1 MSFPTDPTESYEG
14 SIYGFGPFQSSGGG
28 IIIPTAH
35 PHKAGYGGSAF
46 DGGTFRGSAYGMQ
59 AYGDGL
65 LGGVPQVV
73 VGGYGQSEDG
83 GEPYGNGL
91 FPVSPFGIDGGYGGD
106 PFGLGAYGSRE
117 YVSPY
122 LASAVSLNGY
132 EIELFFS
139 EEMEDSANLLDPN
152 TYELLSILGG
162 DSEILSIRVGS
173 RDLSDAGS
181 QDYSSGVLSIIITH
195 TGTMLGGTYKI
206 RVVQPVFDLG
216 GNAITI
222 VEDVDDTLGQ
232 QPNEVSLLTKGQAP
246 TYSISVV
253 DGKTLLVDFSEDVL
267 SETEFPNGVESISSY
282 SFDDTVEYPVQIT
295 VQSAEYYGTPIHS
308 NQFDKVSLTV
318 QGMTSLTYNSVISD
332 STAFD
337 YQGAELPSDNTTLTG
352 TEVGTG
358 TSSVGSFLSLSKSS
372 GDVYGWRFEDTS
384 GKVIPITSTYQFDLV
399 INASNTVFTPTTG
412 TFATLTVDDGN
423 IKVQVSFQ
431 RIGLDDYLD
440 IGGISSVKVDWSS
453 SQKTISV
460 IRNQKAQVYVFVVE
474 GTPIASIPIAS
485 FVVGGTFTGA
495 EFILSSAF
503 DVLNFHLLSL
513 TANSSNTIYSKSW
526 NFMHNVLSSFVGSA
540 ELTKDSFLTE
550 RGPLVKGWGDHTLA
564 TKNDVAVRV
573 NGISV
578 EVSKVN
584 PYIGE
589 ITTTIPI
596 PLMPIG
602 TMSVEVDYE
611 WFATPKVE
619 MGGLN
624 TEGSVLNKFDLR
636 RERNTTSLIDGE
648 RGVADTSRFTMG
660 LVLPFSERRDPLYIG
675 HRYIGFEQAYTGS
688 INSPTTFLLNQN
700 PNSIAVDRF
709 EKKHTESICTYEGE
723 TTPSVEE
730 WGLFGSNSG
739 GVQVGLGTYELSNIF
754 TSDTNLIEI
763 LVTVGIKT
771 NNHPYFQVFGASAK
785 SYSLDGIESPA
796 LRLRS
801 LNSNTL
807 TYRFNQEDSSNIG
820 HPIRFYLDPNKNT
833 EYTTGV
839 STIGVAGSV
848 GSYVEII
855 VDEDTPQ
862 TLYYQCANHNLMGN
876 YVTNEG
882 ITLYFKKEDFTFDS
896 AVNVVARFQVL
907 TTTLNGVFTGVGFG
921 FHNNHQLFFI
931 GAVTINGVEH
941 IGLLKDSH
949 RLDTVSSWEL
959 AFNVDGEIKQ
969 KNQIVLVTSEIPEG
983 VEVSDRFQI
992 LTGTQIGTYTI
1003 SEIYRDER
1011 FGVTTLFTN
1020 EDFPSDFTLY
1030 GNAFVKVIFEVK
1042 HTERNTYRLVSDH
1055 NSESVQLYISGHISG
1070 YGLSLTSVERVE
1082 PVFFD
1087 LDTTEQGQ
1095 VVWGNLD
1102 PNSTCSSS
1110 WSFFRYSVSPSENK
1124 KVSFG
1129 HRVFTELETLPQENP
1144 NTEWFLETDKGNS
1157 YVVGSVLSLSSL
1169 SDYAFTR
1176 VEPFLT
1182 NKADLDVAV
1191 KIKSDFFVGT
1201 NTFVEI
1207 WDTNKT
1213 VRLAFVC
1220 YQEPSALYPTR
1231 RLVSIPHSYLLA
1243 DSLSSHKEDGYAV
1256 LSGSADIS
1264 TPILDISS
1272 IQYADPTDRKVE
1284 IRLSANTYT
1293 FDSSGFADFY
1303 SEIKLK
1309 NNTLYLYFTNTGLS
1323 VSGDLSSL
1331 NVVFDWKDNLFHTYK
1346 IVLSSGNLSLSVDD
1360 IVLGT
1365 VTITTISSAV
1375 ADQSELVRYVQ
1386 TTATT
1391 LFHYLSLQLIPPTD
1405 VKKTLGV
1412 YLGGDES
1419 DINSWQL
1426 PRTDTSH
1433 NANSSAVDV
1442 VIQEVDWSSTYQEI
1456 RIHRDVTWGVTVLLD
1471 TLGSPPYFDGDY
1483 ATDITVPSAGW
1494 INVEYARL
1502 PRKILNRKFGFVQF
1516 GGSGFSS
1523 QKIEWVR
1530 YRLFDHPYEDYR
1542 SPQGMV
1548 LNNYNVISSGESLV
1562 DTTPE
1567 VLEIVSLDRLHV
1579 LLSVSH
1585 IYSDLIY
1592 KVIVD
1597 SVVISE
1603 NEWSFNSN
1611 SQLITFSEGILSS
1624 DHQVVTVVCRVN
1636 DKPTTTYLKNQ
1647 PLLES
1652 VNLLNEETPSFAKS
1666 RLLDTIRTIKSGTAM
1681 GDTVS
1686 SEGDP
1691 LTGIVSTSNHQA
1703 VGFETDPN
1711 DLYESLSFVQVDNG
1725 GDEDLI
1731 SSFCDSPFAEHGL
1744 REIAL
1749 SGKLFYDK
1757 ANKILPYPKFN
1768 QGGGFP
1774 STFFFAS
1781 GGSKQTG
1788 GTLNNT
1794 QTLTYPLALSGTQ
1807 NRTFLVLRMKQV
1819 VSEGV
1824 ETDLQEDISFPTT
1837 TDVPTAHSSATT
1849 SPSASTPSG
1858 GCYITIKQS
1867 SIVPR
1872 LGPAGGLP
1880 SLTPSGNHQITVGA
1894 VVYVSFYTTSS
1905 LLNGGIVLQGGA
1917 KLPTGF
1923 EHSQVL
1929 EQA

>member
-14 SIYGFGPFQSSGGG
+14 SIYGFGPFQSSGGGG

-59 AYGDGL
+59 AYGSGL

-91 FPVSPFGIDGGYGGD
+91 FPVSPFGISGGYGGD

-117 YVSPY
+117 YISPY

-139 EEMEDSANLLDPN
+139 EEMEDSANLLDP
-152 TYELLSILGG
+152 TSYELLSILGG

-173 RDLSDAGS
+173 RDLSDAVN

-206 RVVQPVFDLG
+206 RVLKPVFDLG
-216 GNAITI
+216 GNAITL
-222 VEDVDDTLGQ
+222 VDDIDDSLGQ

-267 SETEFPNGVESISSY
+267 SETEFPNGVESVSSY
-282 SFDDTVEYPVQIT
+282 SFDDTVDYPVQIT

-318 QGMTSLTYNSVISD
+318 QGMTSLTYNSVISE

-337 YQGAELPSDNTTLTG
+337 YQGTELPSDNTTLTG
-352 TEVGTG
+352 TEIGTG
-358 TSSVGSFLSLSKSS
+358 TSSASSFLSLSKSS

-431 RIGLDDYLD
+431 RVGLDDYLD
-440 IGGISSVKVDWSS
+440 IGGISVIKVDWSS

-474 GTPIASIPIAS
+474 GTPIATIPVAS
-485 FVVGGTFTGA
+485 FVMGGTFTGA

-540 ELTKDSFLTE
+540 ELTKVSFLTE

-573 NGISV
+573 NGV
-578 EVSKVN
+578 TVDVSKVN
-584 PYIGE
+584 PYLGE

-602 TMSVEVDYE
+602 AMSVEVDYE
-611 WFATPKVE
+611 WFATPKIE

-660 LVLPFSERRDPLYIG
+660 LVLPFSERTEPLYIG
-675 HRYIGFEQAYTGS
+675 HRYLGFDQSYTGS

-700 PNSIAVDRF
+700 PHSIAVDRF
-709 EKKHTESICTYEGE
+709 EKKHTESICTYEGNLSPTDE
-723 TTPSVEE
+723 SWEI
-730 WGLFGSNSG
+730 
-739 GVQVGLGTYELSNIF
+739 LGT
-754 TSDTNLIEI
+754 DTGSIEI
-763 LVTVGIKT
+763 G
-771 NNHPYFQVFGASAK
+771 QG
-785 SYSLDGIESPA
+785 
-796 LRLRS
+796 
-801 LNSNTL
+801 
-807 TYRFNQEDSSNIG
+807 TY
-820 HPIRFYLDPNKNT
+820 
-833 EYTTGV
+833 
-839 STIGVAGSV
+839 
-848 GSYVEII
+848 
-855 VDEDTPQ
+855 
-862 TLYYQCANHNLMGN
+862 NLQGN
-876 YVTNEG
+876 RAV
-882 ITLYFKKEDFTFDS
+882 YFKKEDFTFES

-907 TTTLNGVFTGVGFG
+907 SNTLNGVFTGIGFG

-931 GAVTINGVEH
+931 GAVTVNGVEH

-949 RLDTVSSWEL
+949 RLDLLSSWEL
-959 AFNVDGEIKQ
+959 AFNIDGEIKQ
-969 KNQIVLVTSEIPEG
+969 KDQIVLSTSLLPLA
-983 VEVSDRFQI
+983 VEVGGRFQI
-992 LTGTQIGTYTI
+992 LNGTQSGTYTI
-1003 SEIYRDER
+1003 SDVYRDER
-1011 FGVTTLFTN
+1011 FGLTTLFISDT
-1020 EDFPSDFTLY
+1020 FPSDFKLY
-1030 GNAFVKVIFEVK
+1030 GNAFVKVVFEVK

-1055 NSESVQLYISGHISG
+1055 SSETVQLYISGDISG
-1070 YGLSLTSVERVE
+1070 YGLSLASVERVE

-1102 PNSTCSSS
+1102 PNATCSSS

-1129 HRVFTELETLPQENP
+1129 HRVFTELETLPQEHP
-1144 NTEWFLETDKGNS
+1144 NTEWFLETDSGNS

-1169 SDYAFTR
+1169 SGYAFTR

-1182 NKADLDVAV
+1182 NKADIDVAIKV
-1191 KIKSDFFVGT
+1191 KSDFFVDT
-1201 NTFVEI
+1201 NTIVEV

-1213 VRLAFVC
+1213 VKLALVC
-1220 YQEPSALYPTR
+1220 YQEPSGLYPTR
-1231 RLVSIPHSYLLA
+1231 RLVSTPHTYLLA
-1243 DSLSSHKEDGYAV
+1243 DSLSSHKEDGFAI

-1264 TPILDISS
+1264 TPILDIGS
-1272 IQYADPTDRKVE
+1272 IEYIDTTDRKIE
-1284 IRLSANTYT
+1284 IRLLASTYS
-1293 FDSSGFADFY
+1293 FDGSGFADFY
-1303 SEIKLK
+1303 SEIGLK
-1309 NNTLYLYFTNTGLS
+1309 NYSLYLYFTNTGLS
-1323 VSGDLSSL
+1323 LSGDLSSL
-1331 NVVFDWKDNLFHTYK
+1331 NVVFDWKDSDFHTYK
-1346 IVLSSGNLSLSVDD
+1346 IVYSSGNLSISVDD
-1360 IVLGT
+1360 VVLGT
-1365 VTITTISSAV
+1365 VAVATISSAI
-1375 ADQSELVRYVQ
+1375 ADQSETVRYVQ
-1386 TTATT
+1386 TTSSTV
-1391 LFHYLSLQLIPPTD
+1391 FHYLSSQLIPPSD
-1405 VKKTLGV
+1405 VKKTVGV

-1419 DINSWQL
+1419 DINSWEL
-1426 PRTDTSH
+1426 PRTDTTH
-1433 NANSSAVDV
+1433 NSNSSSVGV
-1442 VIQEVDWSSTYQEI
+1442 VIQEVDWSSTYQEM

-1471 TLGSPPYFDGDY
+1471 TLGAPPYFDGEY
-1483 ATDITVPSAGW
+1483 ATDITVPTAGW

-1502 PRKILNRKFGFVQF
+1502 PRKVLDRKFGYVQF
-1516 GGSGFSS
+1516 GSDGFSS

-1530 YRLFDHPYEDYR
+1530 YRLFDHPYEDYK

-1548 LNNYNVISSGESLV
+1548 LNNYNVISSGDSLV

-1567 VLEIVSLDRLHV
+1567 VLEIVSLDKLHI

-1597 SVVISE
+1597 SVIISE
-1603 NEWSFNSN
+1603 NEWSFNNN
-1611 SQLITFSEGILSS
+1611 SQVITLNEGVLSS
-1624 DHQVVTVVCRVN
+1624 DHQAVTVVCRVN

-1652 VNLLNEETPSFAKS
+1652 MNLLNEETPSFAKS
-1666 RLLDTIRTIKSGTAM
+1666 RLLDPIRTVKIGTAM

-1691 LTGIVSTSNHQA
+1691 LTGIVATSNHQA
-1703 VGFETDPN
+1703 VGFDTDPN
-1711 DLYESLSFVQVDNG
+1711 DLYESMSFVQVDNG
-1725 GDEDLI
+1725 GEEDLI
-1731 SSFCDSPFAEHGL
+1731 SSICDNPFAEHGL

-1749 SGKLFYDK
+1749 SGKFLYDK
-1757 ANKILPYPKFN
+1757 ADKVLPYPKFN

-1774 STFFFAS
+1774 GTFLFAS

-1788 GTLNNT
+1788 GTTNNT
-1794 QTLTYPLALSGTQ
+1794 QTLTYPLASQGMQ
-1807 NRTFLVLRMKQV
+1807 NRTFLVLRLSQV
-1819 VSEGV
+1819 VSQGV
-1824 ETDLQEDISFPTT
+1824 ETDLEENIDLPIT
-1837 TDVPTAHSSATT
+1837 TDVPTAHSSVTT
-1849 SPSASTPSG
+1849 SPSTSTPSG
-1858 GCYITIKQS
+1858 GCYITIKQAS
-1867 SIVPR
+1867 SVSR
-1872 LGPAGGLP
+1872 LGPFGGLS
-1880 SLTPSGNHQITVGA
+1880 SLTPSGNQQISVGG
-1894 VVYVSFYTTSS
+1894 SSIGSPYTTSS
-1905 LLNGGIVLQGGA
+1905 LLNVGIVLQGGSP
-1917 KLPTGF
+1917 LPTDF